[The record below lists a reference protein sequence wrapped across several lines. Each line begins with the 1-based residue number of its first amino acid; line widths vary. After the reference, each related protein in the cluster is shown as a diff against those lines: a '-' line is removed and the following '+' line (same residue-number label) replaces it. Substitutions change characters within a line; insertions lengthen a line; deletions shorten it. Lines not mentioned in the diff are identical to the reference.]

1 MLTEG
6 GYSEGGY
13 SASERGAD
21 SPPQDLQ
28 ELAAYTRRERE
39 KFEAA
44 RKANKKQASQE
55 EKQIAEYELQM
66 CEMREDHARKTANF
80 ENERSRLADQIA
92 KYHDGLNAVMTA
104 AC

>member
-1 MLTEG
+1 M
-6 GYSEGGY
+6 
-13 SASERGAD
+13 ERTAD
-21 SPPQDLQ
+21 QRREALEQ
-28 ELAAYTRRERE
+28 ALADVSNERE
-39 KFEAA
+39 KFEAT

-66 CEMREDHARKTANF
+66 CEMREDHARKIANF